1 MRENNGFGS
10 TKAIY
15 HQLDD
20 IEIFPIT
27 KDQLDGLEKGS
38 SSDIFLEFAIGLS
51 SIFASFLCS
60 LLVLDFTNHT
70 KAYIIYTIIC
80 SLSAL
85 AAVILFILWWYFRKE
100 KNDTIKKI
108 RDLKLAE

>member
-20 IEIFPIT
+20 IEIFPVT
-27 KDQLDGLEKGS
+27 KEQLDGLEKGS
-38 SSDIFLEFAIGLS
+38 ASDLFLEFAIGLS

-60 LLVLDFTNHT
+60 LIILDFKDNS
-70 KAYIIYTIIC
+70 KAFVVYTIIC
-80 SLSAL
+80 SISGLASA
-85 AAVILFILWWYFRKE
+85 ILFFLWRLFRKE
-100 KNDTIKKI
+100 RNSIIKKI
-108 RDLKLAE
+108 REQKVAE